1 MDEAGGK
8 EPVLVSCSWGGMG
21 RQVNCG
27 RAGVPYMEENRKE
40 AVTFLLQ
47 TYGGARRGRK
57 DACLLPSLQGGS
69 QKGCINTTFQRR
81 NNGAF
86 GDGGWCNLLKEK

>member
-1 MDEAGGK
+1 MRLEARNR
-8 EPVLVSCSWGGMG
+8 SWCLAAGERWG

-57 DACLLPSLQGGS
+57 GGTFSLCLPPKVDQ
-69 QKGCINTTFQRR
+69 
-81 NNGAF
+81 
-86 GDGGWCNLLKEK
+86 